1 MLRVYACIVQE
12 HDLRLVVVAVIIC
25 LLASCI
31 AFSAFKQAQR
41 DKTREPLWTALTAI
55 VAGLGIWATHFVAML
70 AFEPNLP
77 VGYDIGT
84 TLMSVVVAVVV
95 SGMGWRV
102 ALDPRP
108 ATVALGGAI
117 VGVGVATM
125 HFIGMGALEIAGLMV
140 WDRSLVMASIGLG
153 VVLSALAV
161 RLSRSSSR
169 VLARSAPL
177 VLALA
182 ICALHFVA
190 MAAVR
195 IYPGNAVDL
204 TGGAVDSA
212 TLATVVTAG
221 ILLIML
227 AGFGLLSFERTLA
240 RVQLDEAAQRSALAE
255 QILQTAA
262 ERDALTAQLQREAE
276 LSTAALENMVH
287 GLSVYDE
294 NERLVVFNQKYAELY
309 GIPAHLLVPGTPFF
323 DIREHLV
330 ASGTFPD
337 NDEFYHN
344 ILSAKREEGGRF
356 EVSLLDGR
364 IVEVRM
370 KRMPSGGRLAT
381 HEDVTAARK
390 SAQEIAW
397 LAAHDALT
405 GLPNRTAFARKLA
418 AALADAPDPHL
429 AMLTIDLDRFKEVND
444 TLGHPFGDRILRH
457 AAERLSELA
466 GTDDVVTRLGGD
478 EFAVIQLGV
487 SDPVAAGEL
496 AARIIDALDR
506 PFEFEGHTVV
516 IGASIG
522 IALAPRDSANPDEL
536 MQMSDLALYRAKA
549 ESRGTHRFFE
559 PGMDARLRERRSI
572 EAGLRVAIRE
582 GQFEVLYQ
590 PQLDLRSGAISGF
603 EALVRWNH
611 PTRGVIQPLDFIP
624 VAEDTSLIIPIGE
637 WVLRQ
642 ACRDAARW
650 PEDVKVAVNLSPAQ
664 FKRGDLIAVT
674 MNALAAANL
683 APGRLELEI
692 TESVLLHDE
701 TWVRSV
707 LDRLTAFGVG
717 IALDDFGTGYSS
729 LSYLRSFP
737 FSKIKIDRS
746 FVADLAGASDCRA
759 IVQAT
764 IQLSEKL
771 GMRTTAEGVETA
783 EQLDIL
789 AHEGCTQ
796 VQGFRISRPVP
807 ALAVPAL
814 LDRYAPDYGRVAR
827 VV

>member
-1 MLRVYACIVQE
+1 
-12 HDLRLVVVAVIIC
+12 
-25 LLASCI
+25 
-31 AFSAFKQAQR
+31 
-41 DKTREPLWTALTAI
+41 
-55 VAGLGIWATHFVAML
+55 ML
-70 AFEPNLP
+70 AFEPDLP
-77 VGYDIGT
+77 VGYDLGT
-84 TLMSVVVAVVV
+84 TLISVAAAVVV

-117 VGVGVATM
+117 VGIGVATM
-125 HFIGMGALEIAGLMV
+125 HFIGMGALEIAGLIV
-140 WDRSLVMASIGLG
+140 WDRTLVMASIGLG
-153 VVLSALAV
+153 VVFSAIAAW
-161 RLSRSSSR
+161 LSRSDR
-169 VLARSAPL
+169 RIVARSAPL
-177 VLALA
+177 VLTLA
-182 ICALHFVA
+182 ICLLHFVA

-204 TGGAVDSA
+204 GGGTVDSA

-255 QILQTAA
+255 QVLRTAA

-287 GLSVYDE
+287 GLAVYDE
-294 NERLVVFNQKYAELY
+294 SERLVTFNRKYAELY
-309 GIPAHLLVPGTPFF
+309 GIPHHLLVPGTPFLA
-323 DIREHLV
+323 IREYLV

-337 NDEFYHN
+337 DDTFYRDMLDTN
-344 ILSAKREEGGRF
+344 REEGGRF
-356 EVSLLDGR
+356 EVNLLDGR
-364 IVEVRM
+364 IVEVRLR
-370 KRMPSGGRLAT
+370 RMPSGGRLAT

-397 LAAHDALT
+397 LATHDALT
-405 GLPNRTAFARKLA
+405 GLPNRTAFAKKLA
-418 AALADAPDPHL
+418 GALVDAPDPQL

-444 TLGHPFGDRILRH
+444 TLGHPFGDHILRH
-457 AAERLSELA
+457 AAERLRELVSL
-466 GTDDVVTRLGGD
+466 DDVVTRLGGD
-478 EFAVIQLGV
+478 EFAVIQRGV
-487 SDPVAAGEL
+487 TDPAAAGVL
-496 AARIIDALDR
+496 AAAIIEALDR

-522 IALAPRDSANPDEL
+522 IALAPRDSSSPDEL

-590 PQLDLRSGAISGF
+590 PLLDLRSSTIGGF

-642 ACRDAARW
+642 ACRDAAQW

-664 FKRGDLIAVT
+664 FKRGDLISVT

-683 APGRLELEI
+683 APDRLELEV

-701 TWVRSV
+701 AWVRSV

-746 FVADLAGASDCRA
+746 FVADLAGESDCLA

-771 GMRTTAEGVETA
+771 GMVTTAEGVESV
-783 EQLDIL
+783 EQLHIL
-789 AHEGCTQ
+789 AQEGCTQ
-796 VQGFRISRPVP
+796 VQGFEISRPVP
-807 ALAVPAL
+807 ASQVPAL
-814 LDRYAPDYGRVAR
+814 LDRFTPNCGRMAR